1 MISARWKGVAELGRT
16 DDDGGLARRELERS
30 RDGTASRVEGS
41 VRREGRVLV
50 GEDKVAELVVHD
62 AHVGG
67 SELAVVDVRVE
78 AERGAVGQRGSPRQS
93 KEKTDAPA
101 EDSPDIRVG
110 LDARKVL
117 AGKGL
122 VRFGV
127 LKSARGKA
135 SARGGLPDRRGRT
148 DRASADVE
156 TLRPQLVL
164 QTRLSDDEDL
174 LVLGELEDLSDVDG
188 RSVRRA
194 EDLFLRGLKRQW
206 TGAQRAR

>member
-16 DDDGGLARRELERS
+16 DDNGRLARRELERS
-30 RDGTASRVEGS
+30 RDGTASWVEGP
-41 VRREGRVLV
+41 VRREGRVFV
-50 GEDKVAELVVHD
+50 GEDEVAELVVHD

-93 KEKTDAPA
+93 KDRTDAPA
-101 EDSPDIRVG
+101 EDSTDIRVG

-135 SARGGLPDRRGRT
+135 SAGLGCRKGVGGPT
-148 DRASADVE
+148 VPPQ
-156 TLRPQLVL
+156 TLRPSDLNSSSRPDSPM
-164 QTRLSDDEDL
+164 TKTFLS
-174 LVLGELEDLSDVDG
+174 LGS
-188 RSVRRA
+188 
-194 EDLFLRGLKRQW
+194 LRI
-206 TGAQRAR
+206 